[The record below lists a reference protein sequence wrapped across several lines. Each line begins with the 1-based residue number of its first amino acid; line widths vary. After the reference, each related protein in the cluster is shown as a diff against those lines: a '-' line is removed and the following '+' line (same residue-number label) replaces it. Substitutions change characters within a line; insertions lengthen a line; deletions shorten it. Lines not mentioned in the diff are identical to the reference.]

1 MSACVVAVIA
11 TLRRPRELAR
21 LLASLEGVETAVV
34 CNNKADAEV
43 RAVCERAPVPT
54 VCRDVPENLGCGG
67 GLRLAEEEALAR
79 FCDRLT
85 HLLVLDDDVEL
96 EPDTVRRLVEV
107 MEQEKANAVY
117 PLVIA
122 ENGCVG
128 WTPGLSDRAKRRLA
142 EDAPTPA
149 EYRSRLGSSVEEF
162 TWAQGICLL
171 IRRAAIDECGLHR
184 ADFWV
189 RGEDLDF
196 SLRLTQRGRGI
207 FAPAIVV
214 KHLPPAASPAASRR
228 AEYFRHAAMI
238 QNIAYL
244 GFRQVHG
251 KRIAKSLAGAVRHFV
266 GLWGLASFPD
276 LLVAFWRGGVLA
288 QPAGQGNGRTF
299 QQRFNEVI
307 Q

>member
-1 MSACVVAVIA
+1 MSACIVAVIA
-11 TLRRPRELAR
+11 TLHRPRELAR
-21 LLASLEGVETAVV
+21 LLASLEGVEAAVV

-43 RAVCERAPVPT
+43 RAVCEQAPIPT
-54 VCRDVPENLGCGG
+54 ICRDVPENLGCGG

-79 FCDRLT
+79 FGDRLT
-85 HLLVLDDDVEL
+85 HLLVLDDDAEL

-107 MEQEKANAVY
+107 MEQEKATAVY

-142 EDAPTPA
+142 ENPLTPA
-149 EYRSRLGSSVEEF
+149 EYRARLGTAVAEF

-171 IRRAAIDECGLHR
+171 VRRETIDECGLHR

-207 FAPAIVV
+207 FAPAITV

-244 GFRQVHG
+244 GFRQAHG
-251 KRIAKSLAGAVRHFV
+251 RRIASSLAGAARRFT
-266 GLWGLASFPD
+266 GLWGLAAVAD
-276 LLVAFWRGGVLA
+276 LLLAFWRGGVLA
-288 QPAGQGNGRTF
+288 QPAGQGGGRTF
-299 QQRFNEVI
+299 QQRFNESV